1 MCKSKRERRLRDS
14 LIFTL
19 KKAIILLFFISTRSV
34 DKPVINFLRDGL
46 SHEPVSLF
54 FILRKIYTI
63 KFLFPINSFQQ
74 TPAWIVRFGRCLK
87 VNAMT
92 VP

>member
-1 MCKSKRERRLRDS
+1 MCKSKRERRVRDS
-14 LIFTL
+14 LVFTL
-19 KKAIILLFFISTRSV
+19 KSAQILPFFISTRSV
-34 DKPVINFLRDGL
+34 DKPVTNFLRDGL

-63 KFLFPINSFQQ
+63 KFSFPINVFQQ
-74 TPAWIVRFGRCLK
+74 TPAWIVRFGRCAK
-87 VNAMT
+87 DSAMT